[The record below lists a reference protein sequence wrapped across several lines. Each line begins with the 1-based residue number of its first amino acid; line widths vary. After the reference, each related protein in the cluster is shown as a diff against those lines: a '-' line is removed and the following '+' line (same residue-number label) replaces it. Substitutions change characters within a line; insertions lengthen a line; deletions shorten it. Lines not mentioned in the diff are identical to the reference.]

1 MYNSLVKTTEE
12 MFKLVDEAMDGLYA
26 CNGVIHALTGM
37 NDEEVLAFK
46 KILILMDTAKEY
58 SLLMA
63 EKLDKIDTI
72 DKKLDKLLEVKK
84 EA

>member
-1 MYNSLVKTTEE
+1 MCNSLVKKTEE

-26 CNGVIHALTGM
+26 CIGGIDALKSM
-37 NDEEVLAFK
+37 DDEEVLAFK
-46 KILILMDTAKEY
+46 KTLILMDTAKEY

-63 EKLDKIDTI
+63 EKLDKIDAI
-72 DKKLDKLLEVKK
+72 DKKLDKLLEMKK